1 MLGVERGASDDDIKN
16 AFRRLA
22 RKHHPD
28 INKAAGAEHALEINA
43 FAAACGTEAEF
54 VRVLVEEGLV
64 KPIIEEPPWR
74 FGGEELARVRRIR
87 RLQRD
92 FEANLQSVAVMLD
105 LIDEIERLRA
115 QLQRS
120 GIGMP

>member
-1 MLGVERGASDDDIKN
+1 MNSSSIAIGVCLNDEN
-16 AFRRLA
+16 
-22 RKHHPD
+22 
-28 INKAAGAEHALEINA
+28 ALELEA

-54 VRVLVEEGLV
+54 VRLLVTEGLV
-64 KPIIEEPPWR
+64 QPLVDQPAWR
-74 FGGEELARVRRIR
+74 FGGEELARVRRIC

-115 QLQRS
+115 QLQRA
-120 GIGMP
+120 GIAVS